1 MSDGASPFSLPL
13 SFTFRSILP
22 INHQTIIMSDPADVT
37 KDTQETSPSSVPDI
51 SEPRSTDESSAP
63 VDLTAGGEDGKGT
76 ITLRALISTKEAG
89 IIIGKAGETV
99 AKLRDS
105 TKVKAGVSKVVSGV
119 QDRVL
124 SITGSVDQI
133 SDVSPFSVSSKP
145 LI

>member
-1 MSDGASPFSLPL
+1 MSDTSK
-13 SFTFRSILP
+13 
-22 INHQTIIMSDPADVT
+22 PAAA
-37 KDTQETSPSSVPDI
+37 PAPAPAPPSVPASDSATAVPEI
-51 SEPRSTDESSAP
+51 SEPKPSVVGDDADESSHP
-63 VDLTAGGEDGKGT
+63 VDLNAGGEDGKGT

-133 SDVSPFSVSSKP
+133 SEVGSSCSFVS
-145 LI
+145 